1 MINKLLEI
9 HDLITEF
16 EKSSKK
22 QTNILIKQQNEG
34 IISSLKKDWE
44 VLAKAQYP
52 MILNEKEK
60 LVNIRTIIREIKVQ
74 EKKLKRQQPA
84 FKEPSLNDIL
94 NRVTN
99 DFNLVTSLYDKDFVS
114 DVPDP
119 YRKRRKP

>member
-74 EKKLKRQQPA
+74 EKKLKKQQPA

-99 DFNLVTSLYDKDFVS
+99 DFNLVTSLYDKDFIS